1 MLARVSLCFGVSR
14 MTDESC
20 GLDAQLRAVV
30 KLSLQNCIQL
40 RLRLYTRKLELKKV
54 RARQTFV

>member
-1 MLARVSLCFGVSR
+1 MLARVSLCFGLSR

-40 RLRLYTRKLELKKV
+40 RLRLYTPE
-54 RARQTFV
+54 ARVEEGKS